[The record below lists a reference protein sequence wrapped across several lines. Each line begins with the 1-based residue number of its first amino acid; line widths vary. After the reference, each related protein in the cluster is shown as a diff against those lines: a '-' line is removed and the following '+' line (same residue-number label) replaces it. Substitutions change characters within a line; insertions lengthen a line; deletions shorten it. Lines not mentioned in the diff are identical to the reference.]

1 MRPGDPTVAMAGTE
15 TRPRR
20 SRVKRAKTIQMSA
33 LDELQALEKLVSR
46 LRWRIE
52 NQAKHVEGL
61 AEYPDLAERATRIL
75 ELESENLRKTLIEL
89 QEMRARVAVEAAE
102 ESKNQRKAT

>member
-1 MRPGDPTVAMAGTE
+1 
-15 TRPRR
+15 
-20 SRVKRAKTIQMSA
+20 MSA

-61 AEYPDLAERATRIL
+61 AEYPEIAERATRIL
-75 ELESENLRKTLIEL
+75 ELESENLRKTLIEVR
-89 QEMRARVAVEAAE
+89 EMKARVAVEAAE
-102 ESKNQRKAT
+102 ESASQRRKAT